1 MELKGERIMIT
12 PTRVSYAVL
21 AATIILAKLLHL
33 GAPLLVVLFSYF
45 ALRQLYFLTTRKWL
59 ALALFIIAV
68 AGIAAAGVYF
78 TRAAILALPDVAD
91 TSIPSASAWAQK
103 RQIELPFSDFDSL
116 RQVVVNTLGEEANYL
131 RNVANV
137 AKATTTNLVFSILGI
152 VAAASLFFKTGLDP
166 YRGTHR
172 VKNNLYSICCE
183 QVARRFR
190 DFYRSFATVMGAQ
203 ITISLINTALTSI
216 FLLAIRMPH
225 APLLIVVTF
234 LCGLVPIVGNL
245 VSNTII
251 VFVALTVSLK
261 LAISALVFL
270 IVIHKLE
277 YVLNSKIIGD
287 RIRNPVWLT
296 LIALILGERLMGIPG
311 LILAPVVLNYL
322 RVEMLTVEVPAQRE
336 EVEALNR
343 RAVRSAELIERLGRI
358 GPEEVQN
365 YFLRLAQE
373 KGFLET
379 VFNAIQEGIIVT
391 DSKGRITYLNDAA
404 CALFG
409 LEAAEAIGKRL
420 DERIGGLDWG
430 SLTQSGGPVSHDV
443 EIFYPQN
450 RFINFYV
457 VPLVM
462 EQREPTVAGGGDSG
476 GIVAGIHR

>member
-1 MELKGERIMIT
+1 MELKGGERIMIT

-21 AATIILAKLLHL
+21 AATIILAGFLHL

-45 ALRQLYFLTTRKWL
+45 ALRQLYFLTRRKWL

-183 QVARRFR
+183 EIARRFR

-203 ITISLINTALTSI
+203 IMISLINTVLTAT
-216 FLLAIRMPH
+216 FLLVVHMPH
-225 APLLIVVTF
+225 APLLIAATF

-270 IVIHKLE
+270 VVIHKLE
-277 YVLNSKIIGD
+277 YLLNSKIIGD

-322 RVEMLTVEVPAQRE
+322 RVEMLTVEVPARRE
-336 EVEALNR
+336 EVEVLNR
-343 RAVRSAELIERLGRI
+343 
-358 GPEEVQN
+358 
-365 YFLRLAQE
+365 
-373 KGFLET
+373 
-379 VFNAIQEGIIVT
+379 
-391 DSKGRITYLNDAA
+391 
-404 CALFG
+404 
-409 LEAAEAIGKRL
+409 
-420 DERIGGLDWG
+420 
-430 SLTQSGGPVSHDV
+430 
-443 EIFYPQN
+443 
-450 RFINFYV
+450 
-457 VPLVM
+457 
-462 EQREPTVAGGGDSG
+462 
-476 GIVAGIHR
+476 